1 MNTYNI
7 FRVHGEAVA
16 NVAEDLDRFGKYA
29 AQNIDSY
36 AEKLEAE
43 EDEDGYW
50 HKEVQKY
57 EYERLLYK
65 ELLDW
70 FKSKYMKGI

>member
-1 MNTYNI
+1 MTTYNL
-7 FRVHGEAVA
+7 FRAHGEAVA

-29 AQNIDSY
+29 ADNIANYSEHL
-36 AEKLEAE
+36 EKE

-50 HKEVQKY
+50 HKETQKY

-70 FKSKYMKGI
+70 FKGKYMKGM